1 MNESA
6 CKHKERDL
14 KIPENRYIL
23 TRNIEND
30 LFNDDNVLAFF
41 YGGSI
46 GNNNTDLYSDIDLRI
61 IVKNEMYREYIM
73 SKNNRAKK
81 WGNVIFFEDIPGTTY
96 SVAHYDKFIKVDT
109 FYYKKEDIQPS
120 VWLKNISIVKD
131 ESGFL
136 VNILEQSNQ
145 LQYCPTLQEVEIW
158 RNKFFAYAHELYRRI
173 NRNEIY
179 YALNCLDNLRLSMV
193 TAWYMDK
200 GLQPNAFGDW
210 SKYEGE
216 RSQLDTNQL
225 KLLEDWHSNRDSNN
239 IMDIFR
245 TIIPEFRKIHKS
257 LCEKVEVDAK
267 DEWVEQILKMIL

>member
-14 KIPENRYIL
+14 KIPENRYKL